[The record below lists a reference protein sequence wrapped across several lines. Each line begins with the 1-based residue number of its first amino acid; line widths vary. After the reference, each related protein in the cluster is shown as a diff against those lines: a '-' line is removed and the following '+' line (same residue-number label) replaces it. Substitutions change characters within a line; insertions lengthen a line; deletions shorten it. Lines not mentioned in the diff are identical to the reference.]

1 MPFSPDFD
9 KIFKIGFLSIKSRY
23 ARRVGEL
30 AWCTNITAEG
40 FMASYNASGSKLL
53 SKLRG
58 NKKINKSNIVCISL
72 FLQVD
77 AWRRC

>member
-1 MPFSPDFD
+1 
-9 KIFKIGFLSIKSRY
+9 
-23 ARRVGEL
+23 
-30 AWCTNITAEG
+30 
-40 FMASYNASGSKLL
+40 MASYNASGSKLL

-77 AWRRC
+77 GRLGGDAEG